1 MRKGVSIEKRKE
13 IIPVRTTG
21 SIWRNGAVVLCV
33 VMLAV
38 VMGCG
43 DRQTDLDESGKP
55 SNCSLVSHDEVAAL
69 VGKPVKPGADSGMGC
84 GYVPEQES
92 LSHFT
97 VWVTA
102 KQGPVKEAFGKN
114 PPTDIT
120 VWELQGIGDEA
131 VMAVRD
137 GTVLDVVAAKGDWA
151 VRFNVPFLEIEPNSE
166 KYDRFLALIKKA
178 MGRL

>member
-1 MRKGVSIEKRKE
+1 M
-13 IIPVRTTG
+13 RTTE
-21 SIWRNGAVVLCV
+21 SFWRNGVVALCV

-38 VMGCG
+38 VVACG
-43 DRQTDLDESGKP
+43 DRQTDPDEGGKP

-69 VGKPVKPGADSGMGC
+69 IGKPVKPGADSGMGC

-114 PPTDIT
+114 PSPDIA
-120 VWELQGIGDEA
+120 VWELEGIGDEA
-131 VMAVRD
+131 VMAVRE

-151 VRFNVPFLEIEPNSE
+151 VRFNVLFLEIEPNSE
-166 KYDRFLALIKKA
+166 KYDRFIALIKKA